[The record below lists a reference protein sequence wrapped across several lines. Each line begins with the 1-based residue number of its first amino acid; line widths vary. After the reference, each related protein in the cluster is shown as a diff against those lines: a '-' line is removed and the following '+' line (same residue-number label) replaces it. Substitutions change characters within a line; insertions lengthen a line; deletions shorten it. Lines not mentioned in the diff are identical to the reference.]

1 VALQQRLNL
10 YWNLKYIDVRS
21 PMLLRSRYN
30 FCGALQWPDAGS
42 RSWSCFTIANGFPVI
57 GGKLF
62 DTQFSQPLDRGVVFV
77 DGRPVFGQSKTIRGV
92 ILSLLATAASAP
104 VLPIWAPRIAE
115 KL

>member
-1 VALQQRLNL
+1 MARR
-10 YWNLKYIDVRS
+10 WLKVVV
-21 PMLLRSRYN
+21 LL
-30 FCGALQWPDAGS
+30 
-42 RSWSCFTIANGFPVI
+42 TIANGFPVI

-77 DGRPVFGQSKTIRGV
+77 DGRPFLDSQRRYGGCTSP
-92 ILSLLATAASAP
+92 LATAASAP